1 VDALR
6 NRLHAELTEDGEQP
20 TAANAIRE
28 NVRRLRKAFAG
39 SRYEIVNYP
48 TIGYEL
54 IVVDALSTLLMSPL
68 TD

>member
-6 NRLHAELTEDGEQP
+6 NRLHAELYCDGEQP

-28 NVRRLRKAFAG
+28 NVRRLRKALAG

-48 TIGYEL
+48 RIGYEL
-54 IVVDALSTLLMSPL
+54 IVVDALSTLLISPL